1 MNKDLNITDE
11 EYKEI
16 TAEPKVPIKLNIK
29 NYGTVK
35 HNINYYFIY
44 YIETC
49 ILNERYFHTR
59 KEI

>member
-1 MNKDLNITDE
+1 MNKDLNITEE

-35 HNINYYFIY
+35 YNINYYFILY
-44 YIETC
+44 RNMYS
-49 ILNERYFHTR
+49 
-59 KEI
+59 

>member
-16 TAEPKVPIKLNIK
+16 TSEPKVPIKLNIK

-35 HNINYYFIY
+35 YNINYYFILY
-44 YIETC
+44 RNMYS
-49 ILNERYFHTR
+49 
-59 KEI
+59 